1 MKLWIKMTSLLR
13 LISLAGLA
21 LVATLGMVSLS
32 VAEVL
37 PGSKAAGL
45 ESCIA
50 PTADMRRNHMDKL
63 FHKRDQTMRQG
74 IRTPD
79 ASINECVSCHAAK
92 DQSGHFVPVT
102 EEGQFC
108 QGCHERVAVKLD
120 CFQCHRTTPESKPKS
135 N

>member
-1 MKLWIKMTSLLR
+1 MISLPR
-13 LISLAGLA
+13 LVLLAGLA
-21 LVATLGMVSLS
+21 LVATLSMVNLS
-32 VAEVL
+32 VADVT

-63 FHKRDQTMRQG
+63 FHKRDQTMHQG
-74 IRTPD
+74 IRTAD

-92 DQSGHFVPVT
+92 NDSGHFVPVT
-102 EEGQFC
+102 DERQFC

-120 CFQCHRTTPESKPKS
+120 CFQCHRTTPESK
-135 N
+135 